1 MVGAG
6 GRWCWR
12 GCRKYRNIGGEQMNL
27 LKHNAQGATIHL
39 DERELLM
46 IMALVQEGRISFECD
61 SPTGRALDEL
71 FSQAVI
77 LVGEARKTSLE
88 LPTSH

>member
-1 MVGAG
+1 
-6 GRWCWR
+6 
-12 GCRKYRNIGGEQMNL
+12 MNL

-46 IMALVQEGRISFECD
+46 IMALVQEGRVSFECD

-88 LPTSH
+88 VQTSH